1 MEVLQRTA
9 NRGSVSTGYDV
20 DNSVKFDKGNDTT
33 TVEFFERNVSSAGS
47 RTTGTFSAWVKKT
60 DVTTAQYLFTFGNVD
75 NDDGRTF
82 ARFQTDGTLRVAG
95 GSTTWRNTNRVFRD
109 TAAWYHI
116 VVAFDT
122 TQSTANDRIKVY
134 VNGVQETSFST
145 TNNPSEDG
153 NLGLNFGKQAIG
165 YNTVDNNSG
174 FNGYMCE
181 VVIQD
186 GVASAPTEF
195 GEFDSDTGI
204 WIPKDA
210 SGATMGTNGSYLKF
224 ENASSMGAATAG
236 NAFTVQNI
244 NQVDQ
249 ATDTCTNNFCTLNI
263 LSYNIPYT
271 ASQGNTKYVKNDNTY
286 GMASGTH
293 YVGAG
298 KWYWEIKA
306 TDFGTY
312 SSCSFGIIDAFKP
325 TVDANERGYED
336 PVLAAT
342 NPDILV
348 MSGAPNNWF
357 MNSNGTISNNGS
369 TGSVDYTF
377 NEGDILAFALDMDNG
392 AYWMGNSRYSGVANG
407 SFWVAPGGTTTSG
420 SVATTDPTNG
430 NYALIGDGG
439 GTNSGTPNFNG
450 GTITGGSLL
459 TAGFTLVTPLLGA
472 YHSNT
477 EVTLEVNFGG
487 FTSYGEDGGYSDANG
502 HGNFAYAVP
511 SGFYSLCSKN
521 IAEFGGSG

>member
-1 MEVLQRTA
+1 MEALQRLH
-9 NRGSVSTGYDV
+9 NRGSISTALYEV
-20 DNSVKFDKGNDTT
+20 DNSVKLDKGNDTT
-33 TVEFFERNVSSAGS
+33 TVEFFERNVSSSGS
-47 RTTGTFSAWVKKT
+47 RTTGTFSAWIKKT

-109 TAAWYHI
+109 TSAWYHI

-153 NLGLNFGKQAIG
+153 TLGLNFGKQAIG

-210 SGATMGTNGSYLKF
+210 SGATMGTNGTYLKF
-224 ENASSMGAATAG
+224 ENAGSMGAATAG

-249 ATDTCTNNFCTLNI
+249 ATDTCTNNFCTLNPAV
-263 LSYNIPYT
+263 NFKYT
-271 ASQGNTKYVKNDNTY
+271 TNGITQGGTLFGENTGGGVGGAFGT
-286 GMASGTH
+286 MAVTK
-293 YVGAG
+293 G
-298 KWYWEIKA
+298 KWYWEVKL
-306 TDFGTY
+306 TDTVSHYIGISAVDDGDNVTA
-312 SSCSFGIIDAFKP
+312 SSDPHQINSSFVFNISAARIEYINGGSITTGSNDAFSDFHS
-325 TVDANERGYED
+325 VG
-336 PVLAAT
+336 
-342 NPDILV
+342 DIIGIALN
-348 MSGAPNNWF
+348 MDNNQIS
-357 MNSNGTISNNGS
+357 MYGNGT
-369 TGSVDYTF
+369 
-377 NEGDILAFALDMDNG
+377 LQ
-392 AYWMGNSRYSGVANG
+392 SGVAN
-407 SFWVAPGGTTTSG
+407 TSIYDAANKM
-420 SVATTDPTNG
+420 VVP
-430 NYALIGDGG
+430 LH
-439 GTNSGTPNFNG
+439 
-450 GTITGGSLL
+450 GTINDECQ
-459 TAGFTLVTPLLGA
+459 
-472 YHSNT
+472 Y
-477 EVTLEVNFGG
+477 NFGG
-487 FTSYGEDGGYSDANG
+487 YAAWTPSSAETDADGYGTFE
-502 HGNFAYAVP
+502 YAPP
-511 SGFYSLCSKN
+511 SGYYSLCTKN
-521 IAEFGGSG
+521 LEEYG